1 MVAEFQLI
9 TADEFEAELAADAD
23 LRAELIDGMVIV
35 SPEPTYLHQFIS
47 HRLTETLQP
56 IASERRLGYWFGSI
70 NLRLSE
76 FNLFHPDLAFY
87 RFEDKPVL
95 QSASSP
101 RLPVIVVEILSPST
115 RSNDL
120 RQKRV
125 RYAEARIPEY
135 WIIDQDRKSIVVN
148 TFEASKDYIG
158 HEVRQGR
165 IPVGLFAGVEL
176 DMDWIFGEKDFPQ
189 D

>member
-1 MVAEFQLI
+1 MVAEFRLI
-9 TADEFEAELAADAD
+9 TADEFETQLADDPD

-35 SPEPTYLHQFIS
+35 SPEPTFLHQFIAP
-47 HRLTETLQP
+47 RLTETLQP
-56 IASERRLGYWFGSI
+56 IANARRLGYWFSSI

-87 RFEDKPVL
+87 RFEQKPIL
-95 QSASSP
+95 ENSTST
-101 RLPVIVVEILSPST
+101 RLPEIVVEILSPST
-115 RSNDL
+115 RSRDL

-135 WIIDQDRKSIVVN
+135 WIVDQDRKTIVIN
-148 TFEASKDYIG
+148 TFEESKDYIG
-158 HEVRQGR
+158 HDVHLGR

-176 DMDWIFGEKDFPQ
+176 DMAWIFGNKDFPQ